1 MGQNVVN
8 DGPQIVHSPTESG
21 LALVSGRGSPAM
33 HSTVPA
39 LDDATAIDL
48 IAAAVQGQGALDQ
61 ALAALGDPW
70 ASWWA
75 SLDAT
80 TRTGQRA
87 GLLRLRTLA
96 YAIAQAQV

>member
-8 DGPQIVHSPTESG
+8 DGPQIVDNLTESG

-39 LDDATAIDL
+39 LGDSDAVDL
-48 IAAAVQGQGALDQ
+48 IAAAVQGQTELGQ
-61 ALAALGDPW
+61 AVAALGDPW
-70 ASWWA
+70 ASWWSGLSSQQQA
-75 SLDAT
+75 
-80 TRTGQRA
+80 GQRA

-96 YAIAQAQV
+96 HAIVDAGL